1 MKLKS
6 AFNLN
11 SALSNAVSGSAEL
24 VQMLNSNLKKYEN
37 DPEKIKR
44 LVSKLR
50 RDFVYFGTVQEYL
63 NRLDKALISK
73 DSKKLHNYFL
83 QFESGQGDR
92 FKIIYLHAKPKL
104 KKLKAITTLSN
115 SATILEIL
123 KLWKKDKGRFTVKIL
138 ESRPKMDGRIL
149 AQELLNYGIKV
160 ELYPDAL
167 AAEAVEKSDA
177 VFIGAEMVLK
187 NKSGVNRIGSMN
199 LALLC
204 KYYKK
209 PLYMFADKSKF
220 SLKSRFIPDLKPPA
234 ELWNYEDP
242 NLKVVNKY
250 FEEVKKNFITQTFTD

>member
-6 AFNLN
+6 VSNLN
-11 SALSNAVSGSAEL
+11 SALSNAASGSAEL
-24 VQMLNSNLKKYEN
+24 VQMLNSNLRKYEN

-44 LVSKLR
+44 LVGKLR

-73 DSKKLHNYFL
+73 DNKKLHNYFL
-83 QFESGQGDR
+83 QYEGGLSGRYES
-92 FKIIYLHAKPKL
+92 IYTRVKPKL
-104 KKLKAITTLSN
+104 KNIKAVTTLSN
-115 SATILEIL
+115 SATLLEIF

-167 AAEAVEKSDA
+167 ASEAVQNSQA
-177 VFIGAEMVLK
+177 VFLGAEMVLK
-187 NKSGVNRIGSMN
+187 NKSVINRVGSMN

-220 SLKSRFIPDLKPPA
+220 SLKSKFTADLKPSA

-242 NLKVVNKY
+242 NLKVVNRY
-250 FEEVKKNFITQTFTD
+250 FEEINQNLITQTFTD

>member
-1 MKLKS
+1 MKLKPVS
-6 AFNLN
+6 NLN
-11 SALSNAVSGSAEL
+11 SALSNAASGSAEL
-24 VQMLNSNLKKYEN
+24 VQMLNSNLRKYEN

-44 LVSKLR
+44 LVGKLR

-83 QFESGQGDR
+83 QFEDGLSERYEG
-92 FKIIYLHAKPKL
+92 IYLHAKPKL
-104 KKLKAITTLSN
+104 KKLKTVTTLSN

-123 KLWKKDKGRFTVKIL
+123 KLWKKDKGRFTIKIL

-149 AQELLNYGIKV
+149 AQELLNYGVKV

-167 AAEAVEKSDA
+167 ASEAVKNSDA
-177 VFIGAEMVLK
+177 VFLGAEIVLK
-187 NKSGVNRIGSMN
+187 NKSVINRVGSMN

-204 KYYKK
+204 KHYKK

-220 SLKSRFIPDLKPPA
+220 SLKSKFVSDLKPAA

-242 NLKVVNKY
+242 NLKIINRY
-250 FEEVKKNFITQTFTD
+250 FEEINKNLITQTFTD